1 LKRHADIDDGSDG
14 DDADADVSAGAG
26 DAFGGREEKKQA
38 KKRNK
43 K

>member
-1 LKRHADIDDGSDG
+1 MPMQVVHYDSDNDDVDANAGS
-14 DDADADVSAGAG
+14 
-26 DAFGGREEKKQA
+26 AFSGREEKKQA